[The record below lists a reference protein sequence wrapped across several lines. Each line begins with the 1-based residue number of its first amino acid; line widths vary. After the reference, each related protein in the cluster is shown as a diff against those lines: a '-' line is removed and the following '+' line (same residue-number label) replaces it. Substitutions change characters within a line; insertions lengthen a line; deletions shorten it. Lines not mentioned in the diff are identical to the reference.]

1 MGLLQKR
8 KTRLQTRLKIVL
20 SRLTPDGGGGGGGRM
35 GRGRGG
41 AGGGGGGG
49 VYSTNVYTGR
59 LRPAVQALTL
69 LYTIFHEKVP
79 LSAFVYLLLT
89 NGTRFT
95 YLV

>member
-1 MGLLQKR
+1 MLDHYSMGLLQKR

-20 SRLTPDGGGGGGGRM
+20 SRLTPDGGGGGTQQM
-35 GRGRGG
+35 FIRGG
-41 AGGGGGGG
+41 SA
-49 VYSTNVYTGR
+49 
-59 LRPAVQALTL
+59 PAVQALTL

-89 NGTRFT
+89 NGTPFT

>member
-20 SRLTPDGGGGGGGRM
+20 SRLTPDGGGGGG
-35 GRGRGG
+35 
-41 AGGGGGGG
+41 
-49 VYSTNVYTGR
+49 YSTNVYTGR
-59 LRPAVQALTL
+59 LRPAAQALTL

-89 NGTRFT
+89 NGTPFT

>member
-20 SRLTPDGGGGGGGRM
+20 SRLTPDGGGGVLNKCLYGEAPP
-35 GRGRGG
+35 RG
-41 AGGGGGGG
+41 
-49 VYSTNVYTGR
+49 
-59 LRPAVQALTL
+59 QALTL

>member
-20 SRLTPDGGGGGGGRM
+20 SRLTPDGGEG
-35 GRGRGG
+35 
-41 AGGGGGGG
+41 
-49 VYSTNVYTGR
+49 YSTNVYTGR

-69 LYTIFHEKVP
+69 LYAIFHEKVP

-89 NGTRFT
+89 NGTPFT